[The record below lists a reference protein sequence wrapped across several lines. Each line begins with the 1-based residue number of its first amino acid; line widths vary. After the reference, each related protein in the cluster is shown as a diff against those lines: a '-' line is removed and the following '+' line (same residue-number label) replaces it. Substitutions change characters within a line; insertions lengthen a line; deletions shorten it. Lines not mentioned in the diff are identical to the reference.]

1 MDKDSPP
8 GPFGERVSPRSAG
21 TQDVEKEH
29 MRHRVESRADL
40 LLRPIVE
47 SFLSA
52 TAEEEPRLH
61 KALSSLDE
69 EGLGNLGGVL
79 LRLDERNQGHLDA
92 EKRLLARRILAR
104 IRKPSTK
111 SLALLNRVL
120 DYLDLNGNALLD
132 GKEVQLCVEIFE
144 VFQSAESVNE
154 TLSDRELEM
163 LYAVLRGLDRDD
175 DGRLSH
181 EERRRLRDALE
192 SPAFFLAEQKATNAR
207 FREVVERRG

>member
-1 MDKDSPP
+1 
-8 GPFGERVSPRSAG
+8 
-21 TQDVEKEH
+21 

-40 LLRPIVE
+40 PVRPIVE
-47 SFLSA
+47 SFLA
-52 TAEEEPRLH
+52 ETAEEEPRLH
-61 KALSSLDE
+61 KALASLDE
-69 EGLGNLGGVL
+69 EGLRNLGGVL
-79 LRLDERNQGHLDA
+79 LRLDEKNQGHLDA
-92 EKRLLARRILAR
+92 EKRLLARRILGR
-104 IRKPSTK
+104 MRRPSTS

-120 DYLDLNGNALLD
+120 DYLDLNENALLEP
-132 GKEVQLCVEIFE
+132 KEVQLCVEICE